1 MDLSNFINNEKL
13 QQVKNEFNSANFDF
27 DEVAEQNLVN
37 IVDNKCVDVQK
48 IQNKQQ
54 KENMI
59 KDLFSLLANS
69 SDISYIIKQ
78 LKTNMQ
84 LSGKLPL

>member
-37 IVDNKCVDVQK
+37 VVDNKCVDVQK
-48 IQNKQQ
+48 IQKKQQ

-69 SDISYIIKQ
+69 SDISYIIAQ
-78 LKTNMQ
+78 LHTTSNYFIVY
-84 LSGKLPL
+84 